1 MNVDYM
7 DGTRSTYRNLTAE
20 DVAQKTKEAIEGD
33 KEIESIT
40 IWPEGP
46 NRHERRRR
54 AALAR
59 RKDAPQRARK

>member
-20 DVAQKTKEAIEGD
+20 EVAQKTKEAIEGD

-59 RKDAPQRARK
+59 RKKAPTTGRK